1 MSDRRIL
8 VLNGPNLNLLGT
20 REPQLY
26 GSTTLPEVET
36 ALRAEGSARTPAVE
50 IECLQS
56 NHEGILID
64 AIQER
69 GKTAFG
75 IVINPGGLTHS
86 SVALRDAL
94 TGVGVPVIE
103 VHVSNIHAR
112 EPFRH
117 HSFIAPIAIGQI
129 AGFGVDGYLLAVRY
143 LLDRMDERLLAR

>member
-1 MSDRRIL
+1 VPDRRIL

-20 REPQLY
+20 REPHLY
-26 GSTTLPEVET
+26 GATSLSEVE
-36 ALRAEGSARTPAVE
+36 AAMRAEGTSRTPPVE

-56 NHEGILID
+56 NHEGGLID

-69 GKTAFG
+69 GRDAFG
-75 IVINPGGLTHS
+75 IVINPGGFTHS

-94 TGVGVPVIE
+94 AGVGVPVVE

-117 HSFIAPIAIGQI
+117 HSYIAPIALGQI
-129 AGFGVDGYLLAVRY
+129 AGFGVDGYLLALRY
-143 LLDRMDERLLAR
+143 LLDRLDERLLAR